1 MVSRVDDRTDQ
12 SPYRGPLSGVRI
24 LEYAGIG
31 AAPFGTLL
39 LANLGADVIRVDRVS
54 SALGSPGLDRMM
66 DSIGRGRRSI
76 AIDLKEARGVE
87 LALELADS
95 VDIVVEGFRPGVM
108 DRLGL
113 GPSTCLARNPRL
125 IYAQVTGWGQAG
137 RLSSRGGHDIN
148 YAALAGAVYGLGD
161 PSTPPP
167 PPLNYV
173 ANSGG
178 GGAFLAIGVLAALA
192 QRERTGRGEV
202 LDVAMLDGSA
212 ALTSLM
218 HGLAAMG
225 EWNDERGTNLVDGSR
240 PYYRCY
246 ETADGRYIAVGA
258 IEPEFFDRMLAGVGA
273 DPAQWNQAD
282 SKTWPQLSKELE
294 GRFASKT
301 RAEWIETFAD
311 IDACVTPVL
320 MVSEAPS
327 DPHNMDRNVF
337 HRQDG
342 GWFQPAA
349 APRFQAPIPAPRV
362 APTFGENTREILV
375 ELGLGKGAVDALYV
389 DRVVA

>member
-1 MVSRVDDRTDQ
+1 VNARDTAPAS
-12 SPYRGPLSGVRI
+12 SSGPLAGVTV

-39 LANLGADVIRVDRVS
+39 LANLGADVIRIDRVS

-76 AIDLKEARGVE
+76 AIDIKDPRGVE
-87 LALELADS
+87 LALELTDS
-95 VDIVVEGFRPGVM
+95 VDVVVEGFRPGVM

-113 GPSTCLARNPRL
+113 GPNLCLDRNPRL
-125 IYAQVTGWGQAG
+125 IYAQVTGWGQTGPLRDRA
-137 RLSSRGGHDIN
+137 GHDLN
-148 YAALAGAVYGLGD
+148 YAALAGAVHGLGT
-161 PSTPPP
+161 PGMPPP

-178 GGAFLAIGVLAALA
+178 GGAFLAIGVLAALV
-192 QRERTGRGEV
+192 QRDKNGRGEV

-225 EWNDERGTNLVDGSR
+225 EWSDARGSNLVDGSR

-246 ETADGRYIAVGA
+246 ETSDGKYMAVGA
-258 IEPEFFDRMLAGVGA
+258 IEPEFYGRLVEAMGL
-273 DPAQWNQAD
+273 DPGCWNQQD
-282 SKTWPQLSKELE
+282 SAIWPALTDELTE
-294 GRFASKT
+294 RFGRRS
-301 RAEWIETFAD
+301 RAEWVAYFAD

-320 MVSEAPS
+320 STSEAPR
-327 DPHNMDRNVF
+327 DPHNADRHVF
-337 HRQDG
+337 VDPG
-342 GWFQPAA
+342 GYVQPAA
-349 APRFQAPIPAPRV
+349 APRFREPISPPSPS
-362 APTFGENTREILV
+362 PTFGADTRDILR
-375 ELGLGKGAVDALYV
+375 GLGRTMDDIDELY
-389 DRVVA
+389 REGVVA